1 MFSTVPEKPAGDWLL
16 RVAIDPAACF
26 RGPRPLRLENVALP
40 SFLRVVVV
48 APHPDDFDAIAVTLR
63 HLQRNGNPI
72 DLLVLTSGNSG
83 VEDDYATAHL
93 PLTKAEIREREQRA
107 SCTLFGLPGNR
118 LRFLRLATDAD
129 GHLHEDEANFATLRD
144 ALLPRHPDLVFLPHG
159 NDTNAD
165 HQRTCALI
173 QRLVREEDLKLHICL
188 NRDPKTIAMRIDL
201 ATGFTD
207 NEATWK
213 RQLLRCHDSQ
223 QQRNLRTRQHGFDDR
238 ILQDNAQAATA
249 AGIAAPF
256 AELFELQP

>member
-16 RVAIDPAACF
+16 RGAIDPAACF
-26 RGPRPLRLENVALP
+26 RGPRPLRLERLSLP
-40 SFLRVVVV
+40 ASLRVTVA

-63 HLQRNGNPI
+63 QLQQNGNPI
-72 DLLVLTSGNSG
+72 DLLVLTAGDSG
-83 VEDDYATAHL
+83 VEDGYAAAHL
-93 PLTKAEIREREQRA
+93 PLTKTKIREREQLA
-107 SCTLFGLPGNR
+107 SCTFFGLPHDR
-118 LRFLRLATDAD
+118 VRFLRLATDAD

-165 HQRTCALI
+165 HQRTCAWL
-173 QRLVREEDLKLHICL
+173 QRLVREQGMQLQLCL

-201 ATGFTD
+201 ATGFAAAD
-207 NEATWK
+207 AEWK